1 MCSYSSVVSPR
12 LLRCAVLTY
21 SETHAQ
27 WSSWQRV
34 ETERELVV
42 ATAVAAA
49 TVKAAMPVVAVL
61 AEQDTV
67 KDAVVITLNGMLLVV
82 KLVDKAMQCTSLT
95 LEPMWL
101 ICKVHL
107 VSPLRPLQST

>member
-1 MCSYSSVVSPR
+1 M
-12 LLRCAVLTY
+12 LRSAVLTY
-21 SETHAQ
+21 SETPAQ
-27 WSSWQRV
+27 WCSWQRV
-34 ETERELVV
+34 ETERKLVV
-42 ATAVAAA
+42 ATAAAA
-49 TVKAAMPVVAVL
+49 AAVKAAMPAVVVL